1 MSKPPTDT
9 AHAPASK
16 QRFAVR
22 GMHCAAC
29 ASRIERTLGR
39 LDGVDAV
46 AVNLAAESMDLA
58 FDPDKLALD
67 GVLERVKDL
76 GFEAEPLVDA
86 GAEPSRLDMAVKGMH
101 CAACVRRVEKAAA
114 STPGVEEATVNLAT
128 ETASLRLAPGASL
141 RDTRRAVVL
150 AIADMGFTA
159 EPLEADGGTL
169 FQRRRRETG
178 EQLAAMRRTLIPMF
192 LLAGPLLVLSMG
204 HMMGLP
210 LPAWLAPDTAP
221 AVFALV
227 QAGLT
232 LPVVWLGRR
241 FYTHGFPALVKGHP
255 DMDSLIA
262 VGTGAALAY
271 SLWNT
276 VEILMGPLSG
286 VDPVMRAMDL
296 YFESAAVLITLISL
310 GKYFETR
317 SKARTTGAIGALME
331 LAPDT
336 ATLVRRQD
344 GKEVQETIAAAD
356 IEAGDLLLVRPGERV
371 PVDGSVV
378 RGRSSVDESM
388 LTGESLPVTKN
399 DGDPLAGGTL
409 NTTGALTMRAERVG
423 ADTVLARIIRLVQE
437 AQGTKAP
444 IANLADRISLYFV
457 PIVMAI
463 AVVSGLVWYLGA
475 GQSFTFS
482 LRIFIAVMV
491 IACPCAMGLA
501 TPTSI
506 MVGTGRGAQ
515 LGVLIKSGRALET
528 AHRLDVLVLD
538 KTGTVTHGVPRL
550 TDVALLPG
558 ADDLDEDAILALAA
572 SAESVSEHPLATA
585 VVGAAAERGL
595 DVAAPDD
602 FQAVTG
608 RGVTAR
614 VQGPGGE
621 WEVRIGNREFV
632 ADPGSDGLDDGRADA
647 LAGDFS
653 DQGKT
658 ALFMALDGRPA
669 AVLAVADTI
678 KDEAPAVVR
687 GLRDRGLRLIMLT
700 GDNERTARAVA
711 RAAGIDEIMAQVM
724 PEDKDKQ
731 VAALQAQGLVVGMA
745 GDGINDAP
753 ALARADLGIA
763 MGTGIDVAI
772 ESGDVVLASGEL
784 TGLLTALDLSRAVM
798 RNIKQNLFW
807 AFAYNVLGIP
817 VAAGV
822 LYAMGGPTLSP
833 MIAGAAMAAS
843 SVSVVSNALRLRR
856 FRPRNV

>member
-1 MSKPPTDT
+1 MSKPPSESNSS
-9 AHAPASK
+9 PR
-16 QRFAVR
+16 RFTVK

-29 ASRIERTLGR
+29 ASRLERTLDK
-39 LDGVDAV
+39 LDGVDEV
-46 AVNLAAESMDLA
+46 AVNLAAESMNLA
-58 FDPDKLALD
+58 FDPDKLGLEE
-67 GVLERVKDL
+67 VLGRIKDM
-76 GFEAEPLVDA
+76 GFEAEPLADETA
-86 GAEPSRLDMAVKGMH
+86 GPSRLDLAVKGMH

-114 STPGVEEATVNLAT
+114 SVDGVAEAAVNLAT
-128 ETASLRLAPGASL
+128 QTAALRLATGASL
-141 RDTRRAVVL
+141 RDVRKAVTEAV
-150 AIADMGFTA
+150 AAMGFTA
-159 EPLEADGGTL
+159 EPVEADGGSL
-169 FQRRRRETG
+169 FKRRQRETA
-178 EQLAAMRRTLIPMF
+178 EQLAAMRRRLIPMF

-204 HMMGLP
+204 HMMGMP
-210 LPAWLAPDTAP
+210 LPAWLAPHSAP
-221 AVFALV
+221 AAFALA
-227 QAGLT
+227 QAALT

-262 VGTGAALAY
+262 VGTGSAVVY

-276 VEILMGPLSG
+276 VEILLGI
-286 VDPVMRAMDL
+286 DPVMRAMDL

-336 ATLVRRQD
+336 ATLIRETG
-344 GKEVQETIAAAD
+344 GKEIQETIPASD
-356 IEAGDLLLVRPGERV
+356 IEPGDLLLVRPGERV
-371 PVDGSVV
+371 PVDGAVV

-388 LTGESLPVTKN
+388 LTGESLPVTKAE
-399 DGDPLAGGTL
+399 GDALAGGTL

-437 AQGTKAP
+437 AQGSKAP

-457 PIVMAI
+457 PTVMSI
-463 AVVSGLVWYLGA
+463 AVASGLIWYLGA
-475 GQSFTFS
+475 DQSFTFS

-515 LGVLIKSGRALET
+515 LGVLVKSGRALET
-528 AHRLDVLVLD
+528 AHRLDVLILD
-538 KTGTVTHGVPRL
+538 KTGTVTFGVPAL
-550 TDVALLPG
+550 TDVVLLPG
-558 ADDLDEDAILALAA
+558 AGDMSEEEVLALAA
-572 SAESVSEHPLATA
+572 GAESVSEHPLATA
-585 VVGAAAERGL
+585 VVRSARERGL
-595 DVAAPDD
+595 DAPAPED
-602 FQAVTG
+602 FEAVTG

-614 VQGPGGE
+614 IQGFD
-621 WEVRIGNREFV
+621 VRIGNREFMDASGV
-632 ADPGSDGLDDGRADA
+632 TGLDDGEVANLPDV
-647 LAGDFS
+647 LS

-658 ALFMALDGRPA
+658 SLYMALDGRPA

-678 KDEAPAVVR
+678 RDEAPAVAR
-687 GLRDRGLRLIMLT
+687 ALKERGLRLVMLT

-711 RAAGIDEIMAQVM
+711 SAAGIGEVMAQVM
-724 PEDKDKQ
+724 PEDKDAK
-731 VAALQAQGLVVGMA
+731 VAALQAQGLTVGMV

-753 ALARADLGIA
+753 ALARADLGVA

-772 ESGDVVLASGEL
+772 ESGDVVLASGDL
-784 TGLLTALDLSRAVM
+784 RGVLTALDLSRAVM

-856 FRPRNV
+856 FTPRGA

>member
-1 MSKPPTDT
+1 MSKSNSP
-9 AHAPASK
+9 ANAAPAK
-16 QRFAVR
+16 QRFAVK

-29 ASRIERTLGR
+29 ASRIERTLGKM
-39 LDGVDAV
+39 DGVDEV
-46 AVNLAAESMDLA
+46 AVNLAAETMQLA
-58 FDPDKLALD
+58 FSPDRLALD

-76 GFEAEPLVDA
+76 GFEAEPLESA
-86 GAEPSRLDMAVKGMH
+86 GGS
-101 CAACVRRVEKAAA
+101 
-114 STPGVEEATVNLAT
+114 
-128 ETASLRLAPGASL
+128 
-141 RDTRRAVVL
+141 
-150 AIADMGFTA
+150 
-159 EPLEADGGTL
+159 L
-169 FQRRRRETG
+169 FQRRQRETQ

-192 LLAGPLLVLSMG
+192 LLSGPLLLLSMG
-204 HMMGLP
+204 HMLGLP

-221 AVFALV
+221 AAFALA
-227 QAGLT
+227 QAALT

-241 FYTHGFPALVKGHP
+241 FYTHGFPALVKGRP

-262 VGTGAALAY
+262 VGTGAAVAY

-276 VEILMGPLSG
+276 MEILLGPISG
-286 VDPVMRAMDL
+286 MTAMALAMDL
-296 YFESAAVLITLISL
+296 YYESAAVLITLISL

-317 SKARTTGAIGALME
+317 SKAQTTGAIGALME

-336 ATLVRRQD
+336 ATLVREEHGNQT
-344 GKEVQETIAAAD
+344 QETIAASD
-356 IEAGDLLLVRPGERV
+356 IEPGDLLLVRPGERV

-388 LTGESLPVTKN
+388 LTGEPLPVTKAQ
-399 DGDPLAGGTL
+399 GDALAGGTL

-437 AQGTKAP
+437 AQGSKAP

-457 PIVMAI
+457 PMVMAI
-463 AVVSGLVWYLGA
+463 AVISGLTWYFGA

-515 LGVLIKSGRALET
+515 LGVLVKSGRALET
-528 AHRLDVLVLD
+528 AHRLDVLILD
-538 KTGTVTHGVPRL
+538 KTGTVTFGVPRL
-550 TDVALLPG
+550 TDTVLLPG
-558 ADDLDEDAILALAA
+558 ADGLDEDEILALAA

-585 VVGAAAERGL
+585 VVRSATERGL
-595 DVAAPDD
+595 DVMSPDD
-602 FQAVTG
+602 FEAVTG

-614 VQGPGGE
+614 IQGR
-621 WEVRIGNREFV
+621 EVRIGNREFMT
-632 ADPGSDGLDDGRADA
+632 ASGIPDDDQATGR
-647 LAGDFS
+647 LAEQFS

-669 AVLAVADTI
+669 AILAVADTI
-678 KDEAPAVVR
+678 RDEAPAVTR
-687 GLRDRGLRLIMLT
+687 ALKNRGLRLIMLT
-700 GDNERTARAVA
+700 GDNERTASAVA
-711 RAAGIDEIMAQVM
+711 RQAGIDEVMAQVM
-724 PEDKDKQ
+724 PEDKDAK
-731 VAALQAQGLVVGMA
+731 VAELQAQGLTVGMV

-753 ALARADLGIA
+753 ALARADLGLA

-772 ESGDVVLASGEL
+772 ESGDVVLASGDL
-784 TGLLTALDLSRAVM
+784 GGVLTALDLSRAVM

-843 SVSVVSNALRLRR
+843 SVSVVANALRLRR
-856 FRPRNV
+856 FSPGEARPTKV